1 MSSGTRSWRQHSSS
15 VCRWWSVFFWCSG
28 ALYRASPLVV
38 SKVEAVERTPPG
50 HRLCSLRVWILAS
63 SAPNA
68 LAYSVEG
75 VDWCS
80 VDQPAKGV
88 ARLRGPAAAEFGVE
102 AVEPVDDGPWQF

>member
-1 MSSGTRSWRQHSSS
+1 M
-15 VCRWWSVFFWCSG
+15 
-28 ALYRASPLVV
+28 
-38 SKVEAVERTPPG
+38 
-50 HRLCSLRVWILAS
+50 LAS

-102 AVEPVDDGPWQF
+102 AEEPVDDGPWQLLCGQVLPVLVVLDRAVADFAIVDGTG